1 VPIIPLRFMEE
12 TAPMVCYS
20 HQFQELDDLRAF
32 VYATLCAH
40 DRLEPDGF
48 TMSESLLL
56 RAAKPCG
63 IYFCLYGPRQVK
75 YTAIWETDRN
85 TILFYG
91 PDGERF
97 RKSQLIAAPELS
109 AS

>member
-1 VPIIPLRFMEE
+1 
-12 TAPMVCYS
+12 MVSYS
-20 HQFQELDDLRAF
+20 QQFQNLDELRTF
-32 VYATLCAH
+32 VYATLCGH
-40 DRLEPDGF
+40 DQLEPDTF
-48 TMSESLLL
+48 AMSESLLV

-63 IYFCLYGPRQVK
+63 MYFCLHGPRQVT

-91 PDGERF
+91 PNGERF

-109 AS
+109 RSERES